1 MSYFFLLY
9 ILKNHSDFDFQ
20 INLAAETTTLAVQ
33 DCEGCTNS
41 YESLSNHT
49 CDVYPWW
56 RKVLLYF
63 GPALQNLS
71 IREGTKEK
79 CKCRQSKQKCTS
91 HKSVSNSCTNK

>member
-1 MSYFFLLY
+1 MD
-9 ILKNHSDFDFQ
+9 HSDFDFQ
-20 INLAAETTTLAVQ
+20 IKLAAEITTLAVQ

-63 GPALQNLS
+63 GPALENLS
-71 IREGTKEK
+71 IREDTKEK
-79 CKCRQSKQKCTS
+79 ALKYILCEDTTRFKLKKFMEENGPSLFDK
-91 HKSVSNSCTNK
+91 

>member
-1 MSYFFLLY
+1 MD
-9 ILKNHSDFDFQ
+9 HSDFDFQ
-20 INLAAETTTLAVQ
+20 NKLAAEITTLAVQ
-33 DCEGCTNS
+33 DCEGCTYS

-71 IREGTKEK
+71 IIEDTKEK
-79 CKCRQSKQKCTS
+79 ALKYILCEDMI
-91 HKSVSNSCTNK
+91 

>member
-1 MSYFFLLY
+1 MDQ
-9 ILKNHSDFDFQ
+9 SDFDFQ
-20 INLAAETTTLAVQ
+20 IKLAAEITTLAVQ

-71 IREGTKEK
+71 IREET
-79 CKCRQSKQKCTS
+79 KQKALKYILCDDTVRF
-91 HKSVSNSCTNK
+91 KLKKFMGSNGPSFFDQ